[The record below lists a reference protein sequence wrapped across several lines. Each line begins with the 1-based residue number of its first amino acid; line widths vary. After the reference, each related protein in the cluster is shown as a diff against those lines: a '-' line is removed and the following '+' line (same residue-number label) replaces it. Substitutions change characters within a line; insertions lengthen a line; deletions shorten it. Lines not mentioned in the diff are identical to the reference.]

1 MTTRLL
7 PLAVGLLLASCAGT
21 ADEADLPDGPAYIR
35 GVVTDLDEGS
45 VRVEENAGEASGS
58 AKAVL
63 RVSDETRILWRTGEP
78 AELGDLRLGTRVSAW
93 VSGPIA
99 ESYPV
104 QAAADALV
112 IESTTLPAEPKL

>member
-1 MTTRLL
+1 MIRVL
-7 PLAVGLLLASCAGT
+7 PVALALLLASCRGAPEEGQLPEGT
-21 ADEADLPDGPAYIR
+21 PYIR
-35 GVVTDLDEGS
+35 GVVTALDGAS
-45 VRVEENAGEASGS
+45 LRVEENAGAASGS

-63 RVSDETRILWRTGEP
+63 RVTDGTRILWRTGEP

-99 ESYPV
+99 ESYPA
-104 QAAADALV
+104 QAEADALV